1 MGPSALHV
9 AGLVPAIRRL
19 GHTVK
24 DFESIG
30 TPSFEERMH
39 GDRNARFL
47 DEIVRVGTK
56 RFLLPVELGVHAEK
70 GVVFDREGKL
80 RGGYSLTDP
89 DRAKLLQA
97 LIREVLAEKPATNEG
112 GEGT

>member
-1 MGPSALHV
+1 MVVSLTCDPTNDTPDVL
-9 AGLVPAIRRL
+9 RRYA
-19 GHTVK
+19 
-24 DFESIG
+24 
-30 TPSFEERMH
+30 
-39 GDRNARFL
+39 DRFDADQARWKLLTGNL